1 MVLLKATLY
10 LKPYKRTGDRVLKS
24 DALHHEAPTTGTV
37 GGAAAGAHIT
47 CFISLTLLDPVT
59 LMAALWGAAAM

>member
-10 LKPYKRTGDRVLKS
+10 LKPCKHTGDRALKS
-24 DALHHEAPTTGTV
+24 AALHHGQCGRSLV
-37 GGAAAGAHIT
+37 S
-47 CFISLTLLDPVT
+47 SLTLLDPVT

>member
-10 LKPYKRTGDRVLKS
+10 LKPCKHTADRVLKS
-24 DALHHEAPTTGTV
+24 STSTRGSPPPHV
-37 GGAAAGAHIT
+37 GGAAAHIRD
-47 CFISLTLLDPVT
+47 FVSSLTLLDPVT